1 MCDQCGYPDH
11 FGENMG
17 TRTQPDP
24 PSPWTEIIELKRK
37 LQQIRLT
44 VFSHEYL
51 AAHDRFT
58 DADQTALITAI
69 LERSEDTLR
78 VDWLEANCDEIFVTR
93 DVTAGI
99 THRLTFC
106 APDTGCCVEKAART
120 LRDVV
125 DLGMEP

>member
-1 MCDQCGYPDH
+1 MNH

-17 TRTQPDP
+17 TWTQPDP

-37 LQQIRLT
+37 LQQIRMT
-44 VFSHEYL
+44 VFSPEYL
-51 AAHDRFT
+51 ATHDKFT
-58 DADQTALITAI
+58 EADQTALITAI

-78 VDWLEANCDEIFVTR
+78 MDWLDTNCDEIFVTR
-93 DVTAGI
+93 DVTAGT

-106 APDTGCCVEKAART
+106 ALETGCCVEKSGKT